1 MSEKTLFSRA
11 EFERLRMDSAL
22 SMSQD
27 GKLLEQA
34 RNVLIEA
41 DHYYWIHQ
49 ANWFGQPILNLPQD
63 MFALQEII
71 FRTRPKFIIELGVA
85 WGGSLLF
92 YATLMKVL
100 GGKRVI
106 GIDIYMP
113 DDLRQRLS
121 DVTEVSDKILL
132 IEGSSV
138 EPDIVDK
145 IRKEVNHCR
154 ETMVILDSNHTH
166 DHVISELR
174 IYNPLVGKGFYL
186 ICGDTI
192 IEDMPVQKD
201 RPRPWGPGNNP
212 RTAVLEFLGEND
224 RFVLDESID
233 RKLLLTC
240 MPGGFLKCIK
250 DLCVTP

>member
-1 MSEKTLFSRA
+1 MPGKTFLSRA
-11 EFERLRMDSAL
+11 EFERFRIDKAL
-22 SMSQD
+22 SMNKDRQ
-27 GKLLEQA
+27 LLERA
-34 RNVLIEA
+34 RNVLVDA

-49 ANWFGQPILNLPQD
+49 ANWFGEPTLNLPQD

-71 FRTRPKFIIELGVA
+71 FKTRPKFIIELGVA

-106 GIDIYMP
+106 GIDIYVP
-113 DDLRQRLS
+113 DDLRQRLAG
-121 DVTEVSDKILL
+121 VTELSDKILL
-132 IEGSSV
+132 IQGSSIESEMV
-138 EPDIVDK
+138 AR
-145 IRKEVNHCR
+145 IREKVTDCR

-174 IYNPLVGKGFYL
+174 LYSPLIGKGFYMV
-186 ICGDTI
+186 CGDTI

-201 RPRPWGPGNNP
+201 RTRPWGPGNNP
-212 RTAVLEFLGEND
+212 KTAVIEFLKEND
-224 RFVLDESID
+224 RFVIDESID
-233 RKLLLTC
+233 KKLLLTC

-250 DLCVTP
+250 DP

>member
-1 MSEKTLFSRA
+1 MSEKSLLSRA
-11 EFERLRMDSAL
+11 EFERLRMDSVL
-22 SMSQD
+22 SMSRD
-27 GKLLEQA
+27 RKLLKQA

-49 ANWFGQPILNLPQD
+49 ANWFGEPTLKLPQD
-63 MFALQEII
+63 MLALQEII
-71 FRTRPKFIIELGVA
+71 FQTRPKFIIELGVA

-100 GGKRVI
+100 GGQRVI
-106 GIDIYMP
+106 GVDIYMP
-113 DDLRQRLS
+113 DDLRQRLA

-132 IEGSSV
+132 IEGSSI
-138 EPDIVDK
+138 ERDTLDRIHE
-145 IRKEVNHCR
+145 EVNHCL

-174 IYNPLVGKGFYL
+174 LYNSLVGKGSYMV
-186 ICGDTI
+186 CEDTI
-192 IEDMPVQKD
+192 IESIPEQKH

-212 RTAVLEFLGEND
+212 KTAVLEFLREND
-224 RFVLDESID
+224 RFVIDESID

-250 DLCVTP
+250 DP